1 MPVVFKEHFEFTDS
15 HIEQEEHGDEFCPD
29 VEFLVLFEGEVTGFS
44 FVKTKGSGPFPYFAD
59 RFQDTSVYTNLDNGK
74 SLTFM
79 SQGRAADRKIVD
91 NDDGTITISFQFTG
105 RTFVYGPDGARLFV
119 DTGQVRSEFLI
130 DYNGT
135 PANTDDDI
143 FLGETVLRDTGRNDT
158 EGRDFCED
166 LVTFLG

>member
-1 MPVVFKEHFEFTDS
+1 MEFPVLS
-15 HIEQEEHGDEFCPD
+15 
-29 VEFLVLFEGEVTGFS
+29 EGEVRGFS
-44 FVKTKGSGPFPYFAD
+44 LVKTKGSGPFPYFAD
-59 RFQDTSVYTNLDNGK
+59 RLQATDVFTNLDNGK
-74 SLTFM
+74 SLTQM

-91 NDDGTITISFQFTG
+91 NGDGTITISFQFTG

-119 DTGQVRSEFLI
+119 DSGQFRSEFLI

-135 PANTDDDI
+135 PENPDDDI

-158 EGRDFCED
+158 ADRDFCED

>member
-29 VEFLVLFEGEVTGFS
+29 VEFLVLFEGEVRVSPSSRPRAAGRSRTS
-44 FVKTKGSGPFPYFAD
+44 RTAS
-59 RFQDTSVYTNLDNGK
+59 RTSVYTNLDNGK

-105 RTFVYGPDGARLFV
+105 RTLSTGRTAR
-119 DTGQVRSEFLI
+119 GSSS
-130 DYNGT
+130 T
-135 PANTDDDI
+135 PARSGPSSSSTTTAHPRTPTTTS
-143 FLGETVLRDTGRNDT
+143 FSGRP
-158 EGRDFCED
+158 C
-166 LVTFLG
+166 